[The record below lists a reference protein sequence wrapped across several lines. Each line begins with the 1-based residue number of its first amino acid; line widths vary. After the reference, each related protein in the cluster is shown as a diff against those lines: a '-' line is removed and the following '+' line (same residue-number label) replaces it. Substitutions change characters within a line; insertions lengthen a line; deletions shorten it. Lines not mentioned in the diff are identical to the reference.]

1 VDNFWWALIYSKNPW
16 ALYIGNFH
24 WTLICPKNHK
34 TLLSQSKLVHFYMIF
49 GEDQFYMKSTYLY
62 LSKAISTCND
72 CTLEV
77 EKIKIYILGL
87 CGPYLEIYLFLINF
101 KY

>member
-1 VDNFWWALIYSKNPW
+1 
-16 ALYIGNFH
+16 
-24 WTLICPKNHK
+24 
-34 TLLSQSKLVHFYMIF
+34 MIF